1 MEATIRRLQQLE
13 EQGILWR
20 KQYEDEE
27 RRIEEEYQRSLAD
40 IEESYRKAAEA
51 IRLEFAARRAEVKKQ
66 YSTSLA
72 VCSTS
77 QCLAINANQSIVAP
91 SVAPQRN
98 ILIPQ
103 CGSDSGYV
111 CRESG
116 ADRNNS
122 VKINDMY
129 SIENLIYGIGRVQNT
144 DQSTDLQTTQKLLGS
159 GYETREH
166 RTQCANVILL
176 SIEKLYVVYDPGGS
190 AVITD
195 FMQNIAAYKT

>member
-1 MEATIRRLQQLE
+1 MED
-13 EQGILWR
+13 QGIPWR

-27 RRIEEEYQRSLAD
+27 RRIEEEYHRSLAE

-51 IRLEFAARRAEVKKQ
+51 IRLEFAVKRAEVKKKQ

-103 CGSDSGYV
+103 CESDSGYV

-129 SIENLIYGIGRVQNT
+129 SIENLIYGIGRVQST
-144 DQSTDLQTTQKLLGS
+144 DRSTDLQTTQKLLGS

-190 AVITD
+190 AAITD
-195 FMQNIAAYKT
+195 FMQNIAAYMLATSNSSNV